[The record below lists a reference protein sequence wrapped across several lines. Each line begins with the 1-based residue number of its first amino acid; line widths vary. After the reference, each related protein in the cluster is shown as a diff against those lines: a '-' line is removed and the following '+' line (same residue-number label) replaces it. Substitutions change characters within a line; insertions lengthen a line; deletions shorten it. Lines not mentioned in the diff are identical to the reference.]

1 MNPKKT
7 RDKYP
12 SIMSIAPTPVQFLE
26 SIKND
31 FGYNVF
37 CKRED
42 LTGFAFGGNKTRK
55 LDYLIYDAFEK
66 GADTLIGV
74 GAVQSNFCRLTAA
87 MGRKAGLK
95 VELVLG
101 GKKPSKPTANYLL
114 DILFGANLHFVESED
129 WNKWEAKAK
138 QLETDLR
145 KKGKK
150 PYFMPIGGSSPV
162 GALGYV
168 EAFFEIMDDQKYL
181 DLNFDAIVHAT
192 ASAGTQSG
200 LLVGAAAKNWK
211 GKIIGIGVAKSYKQI
226 ADEVFLLS
234 NKTAKPMN
242 IKIDRK
248 RIIVNNDY
256 MGKKYGDLTKG
267 CSEAVEYFARNEGI
281 MLDYVYSGKA
291 AAALLDMM
299 KKKKLKRS
307 ENILFI
313 HTGGNVGLF
322 R

>member
-1 MNPKKT
+1 MT
-7 RDKYP
+7 
-12 SIMSIAPTPVQFLE
+12 IAPTPIQFLE
-26 SIKND
+26 SIKRD

-37 CKRED
+37 CKRDD

-55 LDYLIYDAFEK
+55 LDFLIYDAVEK
-66 GADTLIGV
+66 GADTLIGM

-87 MGRKAGLK
+87 MGKKSELD

-129 WNKWEAKAK
+129 WDKWETKARK
-138 QLETDLR
+138 LEIDLK
-145 KKGKK
+145 KKGRK

-168 EAFFEIMDDQKYL
+168 EAFYEIYDDQKYL
-181 DLNFDAIVHAT
+181 DVEFDIIIHAT

-200 LLVGAAAKNWK
+200 LLVGAEAKSWK
-211 GKIIGIGVAKSYKQI
+211 GKIIGIGVAKSSKQI
-226 ADEVFLLS
+226 SKEVFELA
-234 NKTAKPMN
+234 NRTAEPMK

-248 RIIVNNDY
+248 KIIVNNDY
-256 MGKKYGDLTKG
+256 MGKKYAALTKE
-267 CSEAVEYFARNEGI
+267 CVNAVEYFARNEGI

-291 AAALLDMM
+291 AAGLLDMLRKRKF
-299 KKKKLKRS
+299 KKS
-307 ENILFI
+307 DNILFI

>member
-1 MNPKKT
+1 
-7 RDKYP
+7 
-12 SIMSIAPTPVQFLE
+12 
-26 SIKND
+26 
-31 FGYNVF
+31 
-37 CKRED
+37 
-42 LTGFAFGGNKTRK
+42 
-55 LDYLIYDAFEK
+55 
-66 GADTLIGV
+66 
-74 GAVQSNFCRLTAA
+74 
-87 MGRKAGLK
+87 LK

-114 DILFGANLHFVESED
+114 DKLFGATLHFVESED
-129 WNKWEAKAK
+129 WDKWEAKAK
-138 QLETDLR
+138 QLENELI
-145 KKGKK
+145 KKGDK

-168 EAFFEIMDDQKYL
+168 EAFFEIMDDQRYM
-181 DLNFDAIVHAT
+181 DINFDTIIHAT

-211 GKIIGIGVAKSYKQI
+211 GKIIGIGVAKTDKEI
-226 ADEVFLLS
+226 ANEVFLLS

-248 RIIVNNDY
+248 KIIVNNDY
-256 MGKKYGDLTKG
+256 MGRKYADHTKG
-267 CSEAVEYFARNEGI
+267 CVEAVEYFARNEGI

-291 AAALLDMM
+291 AAGLLDMM
-299 KKKKLKRS
+299 KRKKFKKN